1 MRELDSPIALQTA
14 LATAIRDMPGAVELR
29 AFGSLT
35 RTGYDRYSDV
45 DLEVLTTDF
54 AASTAARQAVIG
66 RVAPVWVE
74 WRIHPSR
81 SAWAA
86 TVLFDGLSPFHHLD
100 LGITPVATS
109 HSIEALDARTVLW
122 TQPPA
127 PAHPGEHPTMTYA
140 PDAGTS
146 EHTMLEHL
154 LSALRYVKARK
165 RGQIF
170 TAYRFA
176 SALATASFAMLEAS
190 RTNDLSDLRRKT
202 STTSFVA
209 LDRQLPEAER
219 LDLLGLLDFS
229 RPERMDTAVL
239 SILQHNLTLYDALPG
254 ASRFPP
260 EIPERLLAVVTDE
273 LYP

>member
-35 RTGYDRYSDV
+35 RSGHDRCSDV
-45 DLEVLTTDF
+45 DLEVLTTAPE
-54 AASTAARQAVIG
+54 AAIAARQAVIG
-66 RVAPVWVE
+66 RVAPVWLE
-74 WRIHPSR
+74 WRIHPSH

-86 TVLFDGLSPFHHLD
+86 TILFEGLSPFHHLD
-100 LGITPVATS
+100 LGITRVAEA
-109 HSIEALDARTVLW
+109 HAIDALDARIVLW
-122 TQPPA
+122 THPPPPA
-127 PAHPGEHPTMTYA
+127 HSDGHPGPAYA
-140 PDAGTS
+140 PDAGTP
-146 EHTMLEHL
+146 EHAMLEHL
-154 LSALRYVKARK
+154 LSAIRYVKARK
-165 RGQIF
+165 RGQIL

-190 RTNDLSDLRRKT
+190 RTNDLGDLRRKT

-273 LYP
+273 LCP